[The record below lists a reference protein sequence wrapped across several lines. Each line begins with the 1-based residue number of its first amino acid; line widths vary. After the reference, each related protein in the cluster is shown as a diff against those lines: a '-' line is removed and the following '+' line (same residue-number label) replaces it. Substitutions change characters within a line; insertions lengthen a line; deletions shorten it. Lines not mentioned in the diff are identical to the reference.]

1 MSVSIKPFCR
11 KERIAKN
18 GTAIVQ
24 LRVTINRKSRYVS
37 TGIRVSE
44 SDWDFENQAPKTDN
58 QALNCQIYEQIESL
72 RKQAKRLEALDIK
85 VTLDNLLGSKKLPI
99 GCTVGEYM
107 VQVIE
112 QMKSAGRFSSAAR
125 CKVILAQLQRLHL
138 AGVRF
143 EDVTLDYIL
152 KYESALIGWGNKPN
166 SIATKISVLKA
177 IYNRA
182 LANRLFVCAE
192 NPFAKYNI
200 GKLREQ
206 TQKRAIRKEDVMALM
221 EAPLPETHS
230 PYTEL
235 ARDLFLF
242 SYFSAG
248 INFKDVALL
257 RCCDLVNGRIHYRR
271 QKTGK
276 EMNCQLMPQTQ
287 SIVSKYITANKSG
300 ADYIFP
306 ILDRAIHKTEIQIA
320 NRLNK
325 VLRHINR
332 ELKNWGKTLGLPT
345 KLTTYVARHTFATVL
360 KRSGVNIAIISEL
373 LGHSDLSTTQIYLDS
388 FDNEQIAEA
397 MKNLV

>member
-1 MSVSIKPFCR
+1 MSVNISAFCR

-24 LRVTINRKSRYVS
+24 LRVTINRRSRYVS
-37 TGIRVSE
+37 TGIRVPISE
-44 SDWDFENQAPKTDN
+44 WDFE
-58 QALNCQIYEQIESL
+58 
-72 RKQAKRLEALDIK
+72 KQEPLATSGHIKCEIFDKINSYQKRIKQLEAFDIE
-85 VTLDNLLGSKKLPI
+85 VTLDDILNDEKATCSQTLAEFTI
-99 GCTVGEYM
+99 G
-107 VQVIE
+107 VIE
-112 QMKSAGRFSSAAR
+112 QLKRQGKLSSAAMY
-125 CKVILAQLQRLHL
+125 KVILTQLQRLRM
-138 AGVRF
+138 ANVRF
-143 EDVTLDYIL
+143 EDITL
-152 KYESALIGWGNKPN
+152 KYIIDYEEALLQLGNKPN

-177 IYNRA
+177 IYNRT
-182 LANRLFVCAE
+182 LTNRLFVCAE

-235 ARDLFLF
+235 TRDLFLF

-248 INFKDVALL
+248 INFKDIALL

-276 EMNCQLMPQTQ
+276 EMNCQLMPQAQ
-287 SIVSKYITANKSG
+287 NIVAKYVTVNKSG
-300 ADYIFP
+300 EDYIFP

-332 ELKNWGKTLGLPT
+332 ELKNWGTHLGLPT

-360 KRSGVNIAIISEL
+360 KRAGVNIAIISES
-373 LGHSDLSTTQIYLDS
+373 LGHSDLSTTQISLDS
-388 FDNEQIAEA
+388 FENSQIDDA
-397 MKNLV
+397 MKNLL

>member
-1 MSVSIKPFCR
+1 
-11 KERIAKN
+11 
-18 GTAIVQ
+18 
-24 LRVTINRKSRYVS
+24 
-37 TGIRVSE
+37 
-44 SDWDFENQAPKTDN
+44 
-58 QALNCQIYEQIESL
+58 
-72 RKQAKRLEALDIK
+72 
-85 VTLDNLLGSKKLPI
+85 
-99 GCTVGEYM
+99 M

-112 QMKSAGRFSSAAR
+112 QMKSAGRLSSAAR

-177 IYNRA
+177 VYNRA
-182 LANRLFVCAE
+182 LTNRLFVCAE

-235 ARDLFLF
+235 ARELFLF

-248 INFKDVALL
+248 INFKDIALL
-257 RCCDLVNGRIHYRR
+257 RCCDLVNGRIHYCR

-276 EMNCQLMPQTQ
+276 EMSCQLMPQAQ
-287 SIVSKYITANKSG
+287 SIVSKHIAANKCG

-332 ELKNWGKTLGLPT
+332 ELKNWGTHLGLPT

-360 KRSGVNIAIISEL
+360 KRAGVNIAIISES

-388 FDNEQIAEA
+388 FENSQIDDA
-397 MKNLV
+397 MKNLL